1 MGMSDQQFEV
11 YNALIIFI
19 DELIDKEKDEKER
32 EKLKI
37 RIIGAGRGALIKVI
51 NFYNK
56 GSNIEVLALDFL
68 EDFYKF
74 DKDKVKLIKGKY
86 NREFLLDKHLIIIA
100 IDDSIVV
107 NNIKKDCEKLHKI
120 YINSSKFKEGMGV
133 VPVTRESKFITV
145 AVNTKVGNPRGSVMV
160 AESIT
165 KSLQEFDK
173 YIRLTGKI
181 RNSLI
186 LDKEIK
192 DDLLKFI
199 NSSDCK
205 FFYDKG
211 KIFEVFKLFYDEDI
225 VIKIKSLGKE
235 EEYIWN

>member
-1 MGMSDQQFEV
+1 MPKYLKANLHG
-11 YNALIIFI
+11 
-19 DELIDKEKDEKER
+19 ELSYAPITLFG

-37 RIIGAGRGALIKVI
+37 GVIGAGRGALIKVI

-145 AVNTKVGNPRGSVMV
+145 AINTKVGNPRGSVMV

-165 KSLQEFDK
+165 KSLQEFDE

-225 VIKIKSLGKE
+225 VIKIKYLGKE

>member
-1 MGMSDQQFEV
+1 MPEYSKANLHG
-11 YNALIIFI
+11 
-19 DELIDKEKDEKER
+19 ELSYAPITLLG

-37 RIIGAGRGALIKVI
+37 GVIGAGRGALIKVR

-56 GSNIEVLALDFL
+56 GSKIEVLALDFL

-74 DKDKVKLIKGKY
+74 NGDKVKLIKGNY
-86 NREFLLDKHLIIIA
+86 NKEFILDKHLIIIA
-100 IDDSIVV
+100 IDDENVISK
-107 NNIKKDCEKLHKI
+107 IKDDCEELYKI
-120 YINSSKFKEGMGV
+120 YINSSKFRDGMGV

-165 KSLQEFDK
+165 KSLQEFDE
-173 YIRLTGKI
+173 YIRLTGEI
-181 RNSLI
+181 RNSLF

-205 FFYDKG
+205 FFYSKN
-211 KIFEVFKLFYDEDI
+211 KILEVFRLFYNDDI
-225 VIKIKSLGKE
+225 VSKIKSLRKE
-235 EEYIWN
+235 E

>member
-1 MGMSDQQFEV
+1 MPEYSKANLHG
-11 YNALIIFI
+11 
-19 DELIDKEKDEKER
+19 ELSYAPITFFG

-37 RIIGAGRGALIKVI
+37 GVIGAGRGALIKVR

-56 GSNIEVLALDFL
+56 GSEIEVLALDFL

-74 DKDKVKLIKGKY
+74 NGDKVKLIKGNY
-86 NREFLLDKHLIIIA
+86 NKDFILDKHLIIIA
-100 IDDSIVV
+100 IDNDSVI
-107 NNIKKDCEKLHKI
+107 NEIKDDCEKLCKI
-120 YINSSKFKEGMGV
+120 YINSSKFKDGMGV
-133 VPVTRESKFITV
+133 IPVTRESKFITV

-165 KSLQEFDK
+165 ESLEEFDE
-173 YIRLTGKI
+173 YIRLTGEI
-181 RNSLI
+181 RNSLF

-205 FFYDKG
+205 FFYNKN

-225 VIKIKSLGKE
+225 VSKIKSLGKE
-235 EEYIWN
+235 E

>member
-1 MGMSDQQFEV
+1 MSE
-11 YNALIIFI
+11 YSKANLHG
-19 DELIDKEKDEKER
+19 ELSYAPITLFG

-37 RIIGAGRGALIKVI
+37 GVIGAGRGALIKVR

-74 DKDKVKLIKGKY
+74 NRDKVKLIKGKY
-86 NREFLLDKHLIIIA
+86 NKDFILDKHIIIIA
-100 IDDSIVV
+100 ID
-107 NNIKKDCEKLHKI
+107 NNDVINEIKDDCKKLCKI
-120 YINSSKFKEGMGV
+120 YINSSNFKDGMGV
-133 VPVTRESKFITV
+133 IPVTRESEFITV

-165 KSLQEFDK
+165 ESLGEFDE
-173 YIRLTGKI
+173 YIRLTGEI
-181 RNSLI
+181 RNCLF

-205 FFYDKG
+205 FFYDKN
-211 KIFEVFKLFYDEDI
+211 KIFEVFKLFYDEDL
-225 VIKIKSLGKE
+225 VRKIKSLRKE
-235 EEYIWN
+235 E

>member
-1 MGMSDQQFEV
+1 MPEYSKANLHG
-11 YNALIIFI
+11 
-19 DELIDKEKDEKER
+19 ELSYAPITLFG

-37 RIIGAGRGALIKVI
+37 GVIGAGRGALIKVR

-56 GSNIEVLALDFL
+56 GSKIEVLALDFL

-74 DKDKVKLIKGKY
+74 NGDKVKLIKGNY
-86 NREFLLDKHLIIIA
+86 NKDFILDKHLIIIA
-100 IDDSIVV
+100 IDDDSVI
-107 NNIKKDCEKLHKI
+107 NEIKNDCEKLCKI
-120 YINSSKFKEGMGV
+120 YINSSKFKDGMGV
-133 VPVTRESKFITV
+133 IPVTRESKFITV

-165 KSLQEFDK
+165 ESLEEFDE
-173 YIRLTGKI
+173 YIRLTGEI
-181 RNSLI
+181 RNSLF

-205 FFYDKG
+205 FFYNKD
-211 KIFEVFKLFYDEDI
+211 KIFEVFKLFYNEDI
-225 VIKIKSLGKE
+225 VSKIKSLRKE
-235 EEYIWN
+235 E

>member
-1 MGMSDQQFEV
+1 
-11 YNALIIFI
+11 
-19 DELIDKEKDEKER
+19 
-32 EKLKI
+32 
-37 RIIGAGRGALIKVI
+37 
-51 NFYNK
+51 
-56 GSNIEVLALDFL
+56 
-68 EDFYKF
+68 
-74 DKDKVKLIKGKY
+74 
-86 NREFLLDKHLIIIA
+86 
-100 IDDSIVV
+100 
-107 NNIKKDCEKLHKI
+107 
-120 YINSSKFKEGMGV
+120 MGV

-145 AVNTKVGNPRGSVMV
+145 AINTKVGNPRGSVMV

-165 KSLQEFDK
+165 KSLQEFDE

>member
-1 MGMSDQQFEV
+1 MSKYIKANLHGKLSYAPITLFG
-11 YNALIIFI
+11 
-19 DELIDKEKDEKER
+19 

-37 RIIGAGRGALIKVI
+37 GVIGAGRGALIKVR

-68 EDFYKF
+68 EDFYTF
-74 DKDKVKLIKGKY
+74 DKDKVKLIKGNY

-100 IDDSIVV
+100 INDNKVV
-107 NNIKKDCEKLHKI
+107 NNIKNDCEKLYKI
-120 YINSSKFKEGMGV
+120 YINSSNFKEGMGI
-133 VPVTRESKFITV
+133 VPVTRESEFITV

-165 KSLQEFDK
+165 KSLNEFDE
-173 YIRLTGKI
+173 YINLTGEI

-192 DDLLKFI
+192 NDLLKFI
-199 NSSDCK
+199 NHNDCK

-211 KIFEVFKLFYDEDI
+211 KIFEIFKLFYDEDI
-225 VIKIKSLGKE
+225 VIRIKSLGKE
-235 EEYIWN
+235 